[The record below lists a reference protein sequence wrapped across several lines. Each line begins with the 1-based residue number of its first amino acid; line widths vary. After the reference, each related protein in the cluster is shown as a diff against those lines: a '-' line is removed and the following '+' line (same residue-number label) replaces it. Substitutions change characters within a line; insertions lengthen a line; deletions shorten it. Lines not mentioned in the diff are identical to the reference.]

1 MRAGV
6 LPALCLALAGCLFS
20 TIALAAGPV
29 GTVSFL
35 KGSASLKRP
44 DGRVEPLAKG
54 APVAN
59 GDLVMTGRRSLLAIE
74 FEDQTRFVLGAV
86 STLRIDRVETGSA
99 ATFSAEVLRGA
110 FRFVTGLIAK
120 ARPGAMRVRAG
131 VVATIGIR
139 GTTVGGEVAEEGG
152 AATIVLLEPEG
163 EAHTSSVEVANEFGS
178 VLLTE
183 TGTGTRIPDARSP
196 PSPPERMRLRAVDN
210 LMRNLGNMQR
220 MTMPR
225 PHVH

>member
-1 MRAGV
+1 MPLITLLLGWVLLCAG
-6 LPALCLALAGCLFS
+6 ALG
-20 TIALAAGPV
+20 AGPAYGADAA

-35 KGSASLKRP
+35 QGSASRQLP
-44 DGRVEPLAKG
+44 DGRVEPLTKDSS
-54 APVAN
+54 VFN
-59 GDLVMTGRRSLLAIE
+59 GDTVMTGARSLISIE
-74 FEDQTRFVLGAV
+74 FVDRTRFVLGAV
-86 STLRIDRVETGSA
+86 SSLKIDRVDTGDA

-120 ARPGAMRVRAG
+120 RGPGAMQVRAG
-131 VVATIGIR
+131 TVATIGIR
-139 GTTVGGEVAEEGG
+139 GTTVGGEVEGES
-152 AATIVLLEPEG
+152 ATIVLLEPEG
-163 EAHTSSVEVANEFGS
+163 EAHASVVEVANGYGS

-196 PSPPERMRLRAVDN
+196 PSPPARMRLRAVEN

-225 PHVH
+225 PRMP